1 MKRFSWLLL
10 CSAMAAVSFGALA
23 QAQPAAEEEQEDIV
37 DLKTVTCR
45 DLLKTDGADRTNT
58 FVFMYG
64 YLNGVKG
71 DLTING
77 PELADASEKIL
88 DACIDSPDSTI
99 LSVFEANR

>member
-1 MKRFSWLLL
+1 MRKFGWLLL
-10 CSAMAAVSFGALA
+10 CGTMAAVSFGTIA
-23 QAQPAAEEEQEDIV
+23 QAQPAPEEEQDDIV

-45 DLLKTDGADRTNT
+45 DLLKTDGEDRTNT

-64 YLNGVKG
+64 YINGTKG

-77 PELADASEKIL
+77 PALADASEKIL

-99 LSVFEANR
+99 LSVFEANS